1 MAPTYCRSA
10 CTGHLTVRVAGV
22 VAGDALHGL
31 DRFMIVNAPIVR
43 AGDGA
48 QLRPTVFGFQ
58 RLIPTAVT

>member
-1 MAPTYCRSA
+1 M
-10 CTGHLTVRVAGV
+10 RVAGV